1 MAAAEMMV
9 CVDDFEEY
17 AKQHLPYNS
26 WVFYSCGAD
35 SEDTL
40 RSNRTAYGRYLLKPR
55 VLRDV
60 STIDMSTTI
69 LGSKVD
75 APICIAPSALH
86 GLAHPDA
93 ESATATAAADMNTI
107 MMMSLMSNKSMEDI
121 VAEKQNGMNWMNIFM
136 WSDREVTIDVV
147 KRAENAGFKAIAVS
161 VDVPQ
166 LGVKRRLKQIGGML
180 QLSGVKLGNVEPYF
194 LKFTDSKDKIPGEL
208 VLGNPACTWEDIKW
222 LQTITKL
229 PIVLKGILAVED
241 AVLAA
246 QYGVQGI
253 VVSNHGGRQLDGVP
267 ATIDVLADIVQA
279 VGDTLEVYV
288 DGGIRQG
295 TDVLKALAL
304 GARAVFIGRPVL
316 YGLTHKGAEGVKQV
330 LQILNDELSTAMA
343 LSGCS
348 KISDITPSLLKMT
361 PTSSQQL

>member
-1 MAAAEMMV
+1 MADSKKMI

-17 AKQHLPYNS
+17 AKQHLPYRS
-26 WVFYSCGAD
+26 WTYYSSGAD

-40 RSNRTAYGRYLLKPR
+40 RSNRIAYERYVLKPR

-75 APICIAPSALH
+75 SPICIAPTAFH

-93 ESATATAAADMNTI
+93 ESATATAASDMNTI
-107 MMMSLMSNKSMEDI
+107 MIMSSASNKSMEHIATETPTGTKWMDI
-121 VAEKQNGMNWMNIFM
+121 YLWP
-136 WSDREVTIDVV
+136 DREVTKDVV
-147 KRAENAGFKAIAVS
+147 KRVEKAGFKAIVVT
-161 VDVPQ
+161 VDISQ
-166 LGVKRRLKQIGGML
+166 LGVRRRLERIGGL
-180 QLSGVKLGNVEPYF
+180 SQLVDIRLRNLERYF
-194 LKFTDSKDKIPGEL
+194 LKLSGSEDKLPDEL
-208 VLGNPACTWEDIKW
+208 TFSDPACTWKDITW

-279 VGDTLEVYV
+279 VGDKLEVYI

-304 GARAVFIGRPVL
+304 GARAVLIGRPVL
-316 YGLTHKGAEGVKQV
+316 YGLTYKGAEGVKHV
-330 LQILNDELSTAMA
+330 LQILRDELSTAMA
-343 LSGCS
+343 LSGCTQ
-348 KISDITPSLLKMT
+348 ISDITSSLVKKK
-361 PTSSQQL
+361 PVSSKL